1 MGPSEA
7 SRTKSITFVAG
18 CDVHTEANNASMTA
32 EKQIVQER
40 IGLPGLRQLPFLVS
54 DPCCFSTTTSVIS
67 TACLAVDVQDEA
79 VKSSNFT
86 SPRKISA
93 LIGF

>member
-18 CDVHTEANNASMTA
+18 CDVHSEANNASMTA
-32 EKQIVQER
+32 EKQIVQGR
-40 IGLPGLRQLPFLVS
+40 IALPVLRQLPFPVS
-54 DPCCFSTTTSVIS
+54 DPCYFSTTTFVIS
-67 TACLAVDVQDEA
+67 TACLAADVEDEA
-79 VKSSNFT
+79 VESSNFT

-93 LIGF
+93 SIGF

>member
-7 SRTKSITFVAG
+7 SGTKSITFVAG

-32 EKQIVQER
+32 EKQIVQGR
-40 IGLPGLRQLPFLVS
+40 IGLPLLRQLPFPVS
-54 DPCCFSTTTSVIS
+54 DPYYFSTTTSVIS
-67 TACLAVDVQDEA
+67 TACLAVDDQDEA
-79 VKSSNFT
+79 VKSSIFT

-93 LIGF
+93 SIGF